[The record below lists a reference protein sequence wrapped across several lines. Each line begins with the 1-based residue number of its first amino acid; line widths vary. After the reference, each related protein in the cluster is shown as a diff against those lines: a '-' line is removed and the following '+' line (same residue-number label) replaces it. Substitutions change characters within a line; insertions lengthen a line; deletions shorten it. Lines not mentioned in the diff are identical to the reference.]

1 MVELDPELLGEL
13 AERRLPLVLDVYADG
28 GTGEED
34 VGL

>member
-13 AERRLPLVLDVYADG
+13 ADRRLPLVLDAYAED

-34 VGL
+34 AAL